1 MPRKPKASCKQVIT
15 VAVKGKTVSVSMSPP
30 AGTRRSW
37 YAYWHG
43 LTSSVSTY
51 TRDLKEAVEVV
62 TAMLNGSS
70 PSPAATLT
78 DEELIEIQKRHFE
91 MQGVGRKK
99 PESSKTSLRE
109 VLSALTAFQIHSG
122 VSPMSAATPADCERF
137 MQKALTL
144 PRNWRQKHSE
154 ITTPLSPFTVYKWLG
169 ALQGAFQR
177 ANRNAGRTCIRSVV
191 PAERLLT
198 TNPWNEFNW
207 IPKPEATVRHF
218 TGEEL
223 IDFLTYLRT
232 AWPTVTAGELM
243 LKVLMWSWGRR
254 QEVAGLTWDS
264 LRLVDDECHLFM
276 EGKWRVEKWFRIP
289 RPVYD
294 ELLAHRT
301 SSPFVFAAW
310 CDQLRTH
317 HSNQGRADIAAKIR
331 EYSPETA
338 GRWFYERVSNWSE
351 GEGTVHMLRKTAMRF
366 ARMGEDLNEAVARD
380 ASVTTAVM
388 LGHYAP
394 DYDPEM
400 RARSNRM
407 FRRIREGLGVDV
419 AKAFGYEE
427 SPTEALE
434 QRVREATLAK
444 DWELVGRLSA
454 ELARQGR
461 QAG

>member
-1 MPRKPKASCKQVIT
+1 KAAGKHVINI
-15 VAVKGKTVSVSMSPP
+15 AVDGQSVPVTMFPP
-30 AGTRRSW
+30 EGRWRSW
-37 YAYWHG
+37 YAYWKG
-43 LTSSVSTY
+43 LTNRVSTR
-51 TRDLKEAVEVV
+51 TRDLTKAVEVV
-62 TAMLNGSS
+62 TAMLNGSD

-78 DEELIEIQKRHFE
+78 DDELIEIQRRHFE
-91 MQGVGRKK
+91 TQGVGRKK
-99 PESSKTSLRE
+99 PKSSKASLRE
-109 VLSALTAFQIHSG
+109 VLSAIAAFQIHSG
-122 VSPMSAATPADCERF
+122 LSPISVATAADCEQF
-137 MQKALTL
+137 MKKALTL
-144 PRNWRQKHSE
+144 PRNWRQAHSK
-154 ITTPLSPFTVYKWLG
+154 IATPLSPFTVYKWLG

-177 ANRNAGRTCIRSVV
+177 ANRNAGRACIRSVV

-198 TNPWNEFNW
+198 TNPWNEFAW

-223 IDFLTYLRT
+223 VDFLAHLRT

-243 LKVLMWSWGRR
+243 LKVFLWSWGRR
-254 QEVAGLTWDS
+254 QEVAGLTWDA

-276 EGKWRVEKWFRIP
+276 AGKWRVEKWFRIP

-310 CDQLRTH
+310 SDQLRSH
-317 HSNQGRADIAAKIR
+317 HISQGRADIAAKIR
-331 EYSPETA
+331 GYSPENA
-338 GRWFYERVSNWSE
+338 GRWFYERMSNWSE

-366 ARMGEDLNEAVARD
+366 ARIGEDLSEAVARD

-394 DYDPEM
+394 DHDPEM
-400 RARSNRM
+400 RAKSNRM
-407 FRRIREGLGVDV
+407 FRRIRDGFGIEV
-419 AKAFGYEE
+419 AKAFGYEQ

-434 QRVREATLAK
+434 QRLREATLAK

>member
-1 MPRKPKASCKQVIT
+1 MPRKPKAACKQVIT

-37 YAYWHG
+37 YAYWRG
-43 LTSSVSTY
+43 LKSSVSTR

-62 TAMLNGSS
+62 TAMLNGVD
-70 PSPAATLT
+70 PCPTATLT
-78 DEELIEIQKRHFE
+78 DDELIEIQRRHFE
-91 MQGVGRKK
+91 IQGVGRKK
-99 PESSKTSLRE
+99 PESSETSLKE
-109 VLSALTAFQIHSG
+109 VLSAIAAFQAQSG
-122 VSPMSAATPADCERF
+122 ISPISSATPTNCEQF
-137 MQKALTL
+137 MHKALTL
-144 PRNWRQKHSE
+144 PRNWRQPHSK

-198 TNPWNEFNW
+198 ANPWNEFSW
-207 IPKPEATVRHF
+207 IPKPKATVRHF

-232 AWPTVTAGELM
+232 AWPTVTVGVSM
-243 LKVLMWSWGRR
+243 LQVLTWSWGRR
-254 QEVAGLTWDS
+254 QEVASLTWDS

-294 ELLAHRT
+294 ELVAHRT
-301 SSPFVFAAW
+301 SSPFVFSALS
-310 CDQLRTH
+310 DQLRAH
-317 HSNQGRADIAAKIR
+317 HINQGRADIAAKIR
-331 EYSPETA
+331 GYSPENA
-338 GRWFYERVSNWSE
+338 GRWFYERMSSWSE
-351 GEGTVHMLRKTAMRF
+351 GEGTVHMLRKTAMKF
-366 ARMGEDLNEAVARD
+366 ARMGENLSEAVARD

-400 RARSNRM
+400 RAKSNRM
-407 FRRIREGLGVDV
+407 FRRIRDGFGIEV

-434 QRVREATLAK
+434 QRLREATMAK